1 MAINIALLGTGRIA
15 DNALA
20 PAIGLANGAQ
30 LWSVL
35 SRDKSRAAAFA
46 KRHGAQASNN
56 AFTDLDELL
65 ADPDLHAVLIAS
77 PDGLH
82 AEQAIAAAKAGKHVF
97 TEKPMATDVAGCTA
111 MVEACRDAN
120 VRLGVAYHM
129 RWHNGHRRVAEMA
142 QAGFFGELRHIRVQW
157 TWPAPDDSN
166 WRAGADVGRW
176 WSLAGVGTH
185 CLDQIRWLMCPEHGE
200 VAEMSAT
207 IGRERFKG
215 PHDETA
221 LLNFRFES
229 GATAQLCSS
238 VLWDAPKR
246 MEVYGSSGYALM
258 EETLGPHGAGTI
270 TTHEGPL
277 EFQVGNPYV
286 GELEDFVG
294 AIRENRPPEVDG
306 EEGMRNVELM
316 VHAVE

>member
-46 KRHGAQASNN
+46 ERHGAQASNS
-56 AFTDLDELL
+56 AFADLDELL

-129 RWHNGHRRVAEMA
+129 R
-142 QAGFFGELRHIRVQW
+142 L
-157 TWPAPDDSN
+157 P
-166 WRAGADVGRW
+166 
-176 WSLAGVGTH
+176 L
-185 CLDQIRWLMCPEHGE
+185 
-200 VAEMSAT
+200 
-207 IGRERFKG
+207 
-215 PHDETA
+215 
-221 LLNFRFES
+221 
-229 GATAQLCSS
+229 S
-238 VLWDAPKR
+238 VLVPRRGARKLVRRRQTRQPLQCG
-246 MEVYGSSGYALM
+246 ME
-258 EETLGPHGAGTI
+258 
-270 TTHEGPL
+270 
-277 EFQVGNPYV
+277 
-286 GELEDFVG
+286 
-294 AIRENRPPEVDG
+294 RR
-306 EEGMRNVELM
+306 
-316 VHAVE
+316 

>member
-1 MAINIALLGTGRIA
+1 
-15 DNALA
+15 
-20 PAIGLANGAQ
+20 
-30 LWSVL
+30 
-35 SRDKSRAAAFA
+35 
-46 KRHGAQASNN
+46 
-56 AFTDLDELL
+56 
-65 ADPDLHAVLIAS
+65 
-77 PDGLH
+77 
-82 AEQAIAAAKAGKHVF
+82 
-97 TEKPMATDVAGCTA
+97 MATDVAGCAA
-111 MVEACRDAN
+111 MVEACRDAK

-185 CLDQIRWLMCPEHGE
+185 CLDQIRWLMCPDHGE

-229 GATAQLCSS
+229 SATAALFVSPVGRTKRWKFTGRAVTPWKRRWGHMGPGRSPRMRAFKSKS
-238 VLWDAPKR
+238 VTPMSVKWK
-246 MEVYGSSGYALM
+246 
-258 EETLGPHGAGTI
+258 TL
-270 TTHEGPL
+270 
-277 EFQVGNPYV
+277 
-286 GELEDFVG
+286 
-294 AIRENRPPEVDG
+294 
-306 EEGMRNVELM
+306 
-316 VHAVE
+316 

>member
-1 MAINIALLGTGRIA
+1 M
-15 DNALA
+15 
-20 PAIGLANGAQ
+20 
-30 LWSVL
+30 
-35 SRDKSRAAAFA
+35 
-46 KRHGAQASNN
+46 
-56 AFTDLDELL
+56 
-65 ADPDLHAVLIAS
+65 
-77 PDGLH
+77 
-82 AEQAIAAAKAGKHVF
+82 
-97 TEKPMATDVAGCTA
+97 
-111 MVEACRDAN
+111 
-120 VRLGVAYHM
+120 
-129 RWHNGHRRVAEMA
+129 
-142 QAGFFGELRHIRVQW
+142 
-157 TWPAPDDSN
+157 
-166 WRAGADVGRW
+166 
-176 WSLAGVGTH
+176 
-185 CLDQIRWLMCPEHGE
+185 
-200 VAEMSAT
+200 AEMSAT

-246 MEVYGSSGYALM
+246 MEVYGSSGCLM

-286 GELEDFVG
+286 GEVEDFVG